1 MIMMNKTLKCTID
14 NDNNISSRKKHKFCF
29 DEPVIVRK
37 KPKHN
42 YFPLVVDSHDKIK
55 KQKKLKLKVK
65 LASVNY
71 SRKKARKEK
80 LKITKALKSL
90 EKSLNKKE
98 AFVLKQE
105 QQSFGLKTVL
115 VLLFELIK
123 IFITLWKFV
132 VG

>member
-1 MIMMNKTLKCTID
+1 MNKTLKCTID

-29 DEPVIVRK
+29 DEHVIVRK

-42 YFPLVVDSHDKIK
+42 YFPRVVDSHDKIK

-80 LKITKALKSL
+80 LKITKALKIL

-105 QQSFGLKTVL
+105 KQNFGLKTLL
-115 VLLFELIK
+115 VMLFELIK
-123 IFITLWKFV
+123 IFITLWKFI